1 MEAINVS
8 QQDFL
13 VVENNAELQSVT
25 ITEQETVIVGD
36 IQNPPSVVVTGQ
48 VGPKGASSLSKLDD
62 IDVSELAPGAT
73 LVYQANNNN
82 WKATKLLNNQIIECG
97 QF

>member
-1 MEAINVS
+1 MESVNVS

-13 VVENNAELQSVT
+13 VVESSGQLQTVT
-25 ITEQETVIVGD
+25 ITEHETVVLGEV
-36 IQNPPSVVVTGQ
+36 QTPPSVVVTGQ
-48 VGPKGASSLSKLDD
+48 VGPRGPSSLSKLDD
-62 IDVSELAPGAT
+62 IDVSELVPGAT
-73 LVYQANNNN
+73 LVYQANN